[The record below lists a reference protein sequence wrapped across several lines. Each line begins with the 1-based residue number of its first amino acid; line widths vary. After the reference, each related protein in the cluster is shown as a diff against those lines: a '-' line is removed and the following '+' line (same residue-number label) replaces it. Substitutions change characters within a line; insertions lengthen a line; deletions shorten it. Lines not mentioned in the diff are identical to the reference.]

1 MEIKTRDFGIVN
13 VDEES
18 IYEFPEG
25 LYGFEAVKRFAVFE
39 KEAGNDV
46 TLIYL
51 QSVDNPNP
59 CFLVFDPTK
68 YYPAYAPEI
77 AKSDLDGFSTAN
89 LEDLVFLVI
98 ASVPESITE
107 LSLNMKSPVVLDPKT
122 KTAKQ
127 VILKNTDY
135 AIRYQPFARR

>member
-1 MEIKTRDFGIVN
+1 MKIKTRDFGIVD

-25 LYGFEAVKRFAVFE
+25 VYGFEANKRFAIFE
-39 KEAGNDV
+39 QEVGSDV

-51 QSVDNPNP
+51 QSVDNPVP

-68 YYPAYAPEI
+68 YCPAYAPEI
-77 AKSDLDGFSTAN
+77 AKSDLDGFSTSN

-98 ASVPESITE
+98 ASVPESVAE
-107 LSLNMKSPVVLDPKT
+107 LSLNMKSPVILDPKT

-135 AIRYQPFARR
+135 AIRYQPFKRS